1 MASYLQVENVSK
13 SYGPKVLFSN
23 INMNINE
30 GDKIALIAPNG
41 TGKTSLLRILAG
53 VEGSDGDGKIKFLKD
68 ITISFLAQ
76 DNVYDPALTI
86 WDVVAPNAKH
96 CQKYEI
102 DEILYDMLY
111 KASAVIFNL
120 DIG

>member
-13 SYGPKVLFSN
+13 SYGPRVLFNN

-53 VEGSDGDGKIKFLKD
+53 VESSDGDGKVKFLKD
-68 ITISFLAQ
+68 IQIAFLAQ

-86 WDVVAPNAKH
+86 WEVVSSEAKN
-96 CQKYEI
+96 CQKHEI
-102 DEILYDMLY
+102 EEIL
-111 KASAVIFNL
+111 
-120 DIG
+120 